1 MTPTSPSIL
10 ADRKGHCPRGLHSAI
25 PHPGVDVPSFQKV
38 PNAPHL
44 ETAFGLQL
52 PPQRPGVGGWCQ
64 GLSRT
69 SLEGQMAQ
77 KSRVELRNLVGKTAP
92 VLHSSQTQLVS
103 QEKGLLHRRRSQTG
117 LFLVSGPQWACAS
130 LRLPGYQSSMSVS
143 KASPLRSLCCLPL
156 QFLPE
161 KVYPCVTV
169 FI

>member
-10 ADRKGHCPRGLHSAI
+10 ADGKGHCPRGLHSAT

-52 PPQRPGVGGWCQ
+52 PSQRPRVGDGVKVCLGRHWRGKWH
-64 GLSRT
+64 RNP
-69 SLEGQMAQ
+69 
-77 KSRVELRNLVGKTAP
+77 ELRNLVGKTAP